1 MIEKRERMYKLKK
14 LELFYRKTLIKI
26 MLKLNRT
33 LGKLGA
39 LPEKE
44 STWGN
49 LDTLHKKLGSSNV
62 SIQLYEKDRENKEFI
77 FEVLKV
83 LSNSGITVTL
93 IEFKSIFDDKDY
105 NTIKEINSSTKID
118 LRYVYPNYWGG
129 TNISTEM
136 NIESYLEIMDKV
148 KYLVKVT
155 KANFTRK
162 R

>member
-1 MIEKRERMYKLKK
+1 M
-14 LELFYRKTLIKI
+14 
-26 MLKLNRT
+26 
-33 LGKLGA
+33 
-39 LPEKE
+39 
-44 STWGN
+44 
-49 LDTLHKKLGSSNV
+49 
-62 SIQLYEKDRENKEFI
+62 
-77 FEVLKV
+77 
-83 LSNSGITVTL
+83 SNSGITVTL